1 MLPYGPGWRKW
12 RRSQHSSLHSRASLS
27 YKSIQSLESK
37 LALEQILESPKDY
50 EKHLQRYAA
59 SVATSVA
66 YGRRVESVD
75 EWIVKEN
82 MDSMDCA

>member
-1 MLPYGPGWRKW
+1 M
-12 RRSQHSSLHSRASLS
+12 Q
-27 YKSIQSLESK
+27 
-37 LALEQILESPKDY
+37 QILDMPEGY

-66 YGRRVESVD
+66 YGRRVESVN

-82 MDSMDCA
+82 MESMDYLTRSGRYFLYRVSLLTRLSVIMQCEVGGFAPSNGDRR